1 MTSVRSCIGL
11 FSVSL
16 FLAIIGVL
24 LFGTLHAIVIVPI
37 WRRLL
42 GGFPFAL
49 VAAAGM
55 TWFFAA
61 LRSSERLRSNWRH
74 TLAFGALLWISV
86 LPTTAVGL
94 ISRVS
99 GFHRRFDTL
108 ETVAALVV
116 AAGSGA
122 LLARLFRLPTRLQI
136 TGAAL
141 VVVLVLAMAGPIPI
155 TNGPRPALLWLG
167 FLPLYV
173 FASVAL
179 SLTSRWILPAA
190 RSA

>member
-1 MTSVRSCIGL
+1 MPFRSWIAL

-16 FLAIIGVL
+16 LVAIISVL

-42 GGFPFAL
+42 GGLPFAL
-49 VAAAGM
+49 VPAAGM
-55 TWFFAA
+55 TWFFTA
-61 LRSSERLRSNWRH
+61 LRRSERLQSNWRH

-108 ETVAALVV
+108 ETIVALAVAAGTGALLAHLFRLPMQLRVAGAALVV
-116 AAGSGA
+116 A
-122 LLARLFRLPTRLQI
+122 
-136 TGAAL
+136 
-141 VVVLVLAMAGPIPI
+141 LVLAMAGPIPVA
-155 TNGPRPALLWLG
+155 NGMRPVLLWLG
-167 FLPLYV
+167 FLPLYLL
-173 FASVAL
+173 ASIAL
-179 SLTSRWILPAA
+179 SLASRWLLPPMRPA
-190 RSA
+190 